1 MSLVRDERRF
11 KNYWEAP
18 PGNFGALAKRPM
30 GWNLIDAFTRLEE
43 REERLRDGEER
54 TDAKMLRL
62 LELNRRAL

>member
-1 MSLVRDERRF
+1 MNAGLRIIGKRLRVI
-11 KNYWEAP
+11 
-18 PGNFGALAKRPM
+18 FGVLAKRPM